1 MKVISANQHKYSI
14 KRMCQ
19 SLKICR
25 ATYYNLKDKN
35 YLIYE
40 EDPIADKV
48 EELFNTNQKVYGTRR
63 LKKALAK
70 DGYIA
75 SRRRIA
81 RIMKQRGLVSVYTF
95 KKYKNHKSSVN
106 EANIAN
112 IIDRQFNDRNIN
124 EVVVSD
130 LTYVRVLD
138 KWYYICILLDLFN
151 REIIGYSCG
160 PHKNAELVNRA
171 FISSTRPLDEIEY
184 FHTDRGSEFDN
195 YLIDQILDLYNI
207 KRSLSHKGNPY
218 DNAVA
223 ESGFKT
229 IKTEFVYP
237 RRFDS
242 LEQLELE
249 LAAYVYWYNN
259 IRLHSTLNYMAPV
272 EYREHILG

>member
-1 MKVISANQHKYSI
+1 MCKALSIS
-14 KRMCQ
+14 
-19 SLKICR
+19 R
-25 ATYYNLKDKN
+25 ATYYNLHNKQ
-35 YLIYE
+35 YQIYK
-40 EDPIADKV
+40 EDPLADKV
-48 EELFNTNQKVYGTRR
+48 EEVFIRNQKVYGTRR
-63 LKKALAK
+63 LKKVLSK
-70 DGYIA
+70 EGYVL

-81 RIMKQRGLVSVYTF
+81 RIMKQRGLVSVYTS

-112 IIDRQFNDRNIN
+112 IIDRQFDDRQIN
-124 EVVVSD
+124 EVIVSD
-130 LTYVRVLD
+130 LTYVRVKD
-138 KWYYICILLDLFN
+138 SWHYICILLDLFN

-160 PHKNAELVNRA
+160 SHKDADLVNRA
-171 FISSTRPLDEIEY
+171 FISSTRPLNEIEY

-195 YLIDQILDLYNI
+195 YLIDQILDQYNI

-223 ESGFKT
+223 EAGFKT
-229 IKTEFVYP
+229 IKFEFVYP

-272 EYREHILG
+272 EYRENILG